1 MFLPYFDVL
10 RDLLLNRCTATWN
23 AFVLYNKETNFYS
36 SFISKS
42 FSVTRKPAFA
52 TNTRKAVWR
61 NLLFIKAISLVA
73 LRIKGLWLV
82 HKNHATVK
90 LIQMA
95 YRGMKRN
102 ESRIELRNLQI
113 LKKKKIISIFVIR
126 AALWA
131 EKLGCCLEYYRS
143 WMCGCGEHWKP
154 FDSSWKER

>member
-61 NLLFIKAISLVA
+61 NDLLFIKAISLVA

-113 LKKKKIISIFVIR
+113 LKKKNHINFCHQSSLVSRKAWMLPWILQGLKECSQ
-126 AALWA
+126 
-131 EKLGCCLEYYRS
+131 KTCCY
-143 WMCGCGEHWKP
+143 GQH
-154 FDSSWKER
+154 

>member
-61 NLLFIKAISLVA
+61 NDLLFIKAISLVA

-113 LKKKKIISIFVIR
+113 LKKKKSYQFLSSEQPCEPKSLDV
-126 AALWA
+126 ALNITGV
-131 EKLGCCLEYYRS
+131 ERMLSKNLLLRSTLEAI
-143 WMCGCGEHWKP
+143 
-154 FDSSWKER
+154 